1 MITIMAMKKTKGTNK
16 PDIKRDQEVLELRKK
31 NLTFRQ
37 IGKLTNQDVK
47 SVYFRYKRVLATV
60 DK

>member
-1 MITIMAMKKTKGTNK
+1 MKKIKGTNK
-16 PDIKRDQEVLELRKK
+16 PDVKRDKEVLTLRAK

-47 SVYFRYKRVLATV
+47 SVYFRYKRALATV
-60 DK
+60 DR